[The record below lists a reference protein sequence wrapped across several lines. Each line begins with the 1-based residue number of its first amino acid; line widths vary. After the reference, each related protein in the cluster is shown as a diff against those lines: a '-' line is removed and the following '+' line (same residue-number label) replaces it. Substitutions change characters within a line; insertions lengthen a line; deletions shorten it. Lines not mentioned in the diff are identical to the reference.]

1 MVAVFTATTPRP
13 GGLSCLLIVSPL
25 SGRALTTMMTNL
37 SMAPSLMSL
46 RMNPLV
52 RRQAASPPQAVTAAR
67 GRRRTRVSGRVRK
80 TMEPT
85 RPRASGTPPQS
96 LTSP

>member
-1 MVAVFTATTPRP
+1 MAMVAVFTATTPRP

-52 RRQAASPPQAVTAAR
+52 RRQAASR
-67 GRRRTRVSGRVRK
+67 GRSP
-80 TMEPT
+80 MLSESP
-85 RPRASGTPPQS
+85 RP
-96 LTSP
+96 